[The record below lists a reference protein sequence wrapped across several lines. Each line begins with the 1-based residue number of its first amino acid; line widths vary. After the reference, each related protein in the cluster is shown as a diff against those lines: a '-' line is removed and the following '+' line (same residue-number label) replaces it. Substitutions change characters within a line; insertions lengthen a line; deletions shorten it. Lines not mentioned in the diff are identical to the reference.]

1 MSTRGQC
8 FSPPRSTNRHLPRA
22 PAAPGEDAPRR
33 AAEGFWLPP
42 SCLMLA
48 KSFPYQR
55 RAAASQPSPPLSG
68 GERCPWAAPSQSL
81 GLSEVTQRRNIP
93 CITQL
98 SLLDEVTR
106 ASGLCTAG
114 ERCQRC
120 RN

>member
-8 FSPPRSTNRHLPRA
+8 FSPPQEHKPAPPQSTGSSGGRCTQAGSRGLLAATLLPDV
-22 PAAPGEDAPRR
+22 GKIISLSAPRR
-33 AAEGFWLPP
+33 SLP
-42 SCLMLA
+42 A
-48 KSFPYQR
+48 
-55 RAAASQPSPPLSG
+55 QPPVIR

-81 GLSEVTQRRNIP
+81 GLSKVTQRRNIP